1 MTSSQVQVNETPP
14 MSAQDME
21 SLRDEQ
27 GLIAG
32 KFKTVEDMVA
42 SYKELEGKLGGVQ
55 DTQTEEVAEETE
67 EATQE
72 DWNPSEIYGEGLAS
86 VLEQAGIDTR
96 EISQTFENTGEITEE
111 HYTKLEGA
119 GFSRRVIDTFLGNQK
134 DAATAT
140 EEIQQTQLDDIK
152 SVVGGDEGYAKLRD
166 WTQKNIPDESLKAFD
181 KILDTQDPTMIKI
194 AVEGFAA
201 KMRQAEGY
209 EPNLINGR
217 SPQGVTPF
225 KTGKEIEAAMGD
237 PRYGKDEAYTLSV
250 YKRLEESTVV

>member
-55 DTQTEEVAEETE
+55 DTQAEETTE
-67 EATQE
+67 ETTQE
-72 DWNPSEIYGEGLAS
+72 DWNPNEIYGEGLAN
-86 VLEQAGIDTR
+86 VLNEAGIDTQEITNVFEDTGDIREDDYTKLEQAG
-96 EISQTFENTGEITEE
+96 
-111 HYTKLEGA
+111 
-119 GFSRRVIDTFLGNQK
+119 FSRQIIETYLNGLRGG
-134 DAATAT
+134 TAVT
-140 EEIQQTQLDDIK
+140 DEIQQSQLDDIK
-152 SVVGGDEGYAKLRD
+152 SVVGGDEGYNKLRD
-166 WTQKNIPDESLKAFD
+166 WTQKNIPDDSLKAFD

-225 KTGKEIEAAMGD
+225 KTSKEIETAMGD

-250 YKRLEESTVV
+250 YKRLEDSTVV